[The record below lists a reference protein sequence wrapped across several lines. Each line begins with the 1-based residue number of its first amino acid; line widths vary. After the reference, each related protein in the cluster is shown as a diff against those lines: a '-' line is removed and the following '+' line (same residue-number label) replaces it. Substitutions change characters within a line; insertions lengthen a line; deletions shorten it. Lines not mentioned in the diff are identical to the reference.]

1 MRRKLK
7 NQECLPMN
15 EKSRLTDEFNAPELK
30 APSKTKLLKAL
41 HQLEKNPD
49 SKERLFG
56 DIGITALGGALGAA
70 AGGTA
75 AAAVGVTGIW
85 GITTAASWLGLSVVS
100 ATPVGWIAGIAI
112 AGAAAG
118 YEVSRLI
125 RGGAYTEGKL
135 AELKRELK
143 DRIKTIDAKEKAS
156 TVSESDLTE
165 FSIFLKE
172 PLEKNLLDSERAYK
186 LMWAVEQGRME
197 ISTAYQLVGNLLFKE
212 IQREEDVS

>member
-1 MRRKLK
+1 
-7 NQECLPMN
+7 MN
-15 EKSRLTDEFNAPELK
+15 KKSRLTDEFNAPELK
-30 APSKTKLLKAL
+30 TPSKKKLLKAL
-41 HQLEKNPD
+41 RQLEKNPD

-75 AAAVGVTGIW
+75 AAAAGVTGIW

-118 YEVSRLI
+118 YGVSRLI

-143 DRIKTIDAKEKAS
+143 DRIKTIDAKEKTS

-172 PLEKNLLDSERAYK
+172 PLEKNLLDSERSYK

-197 ISTAYQLVGNLLFKE
+197 ISTAYQLVGNLLFEE
-212 IQREEDVS
+212 IQREENVE